1 MVVTALH
8 AEQPR
13 RHVALYARRAG
24 DRVAHMRA
32 VVEAFGVVAG
42 SFSSA

>member
-1 MVVTALH
+1 VTLR

-13 RHVALYARRAG
+13 RRVALYTRRAG

-32 VVEAFGVVAG
+32 VVDALTEVAG
-42 SFSSA
+42 SFSPA